1 MKGPRRALLV
11 MKGAEA
17 PGWKRRRRVTAKP
30 RVRLRSGRNPGV
42 SREQERALQ
51 GRRRVLK
58 LTRKTCVA
66 LAGLISGFIP
76 SRGLRPGLCCPAL
89 SALQL
94 AFVGCAGLLGACRNG
109 RAFSSLAAIG
119 GGLPWVVTPAG
130 LAAVLHLV
138 PRAAPWAL
146 LCCPFRARIL
156 LSPEGAAQESP
167 GGRRAQRRGRGA
179 SRNPGYGPIARPS
192 PEGAELQFRPF
203 RACVSCALNPGLRRL
218 RRLSPGLSCFAPS
231 ALKDSNKMCTRFTAS
246 AALQS
251 TFGAPQ

>member
-1 MKGPRRALLV
+1 MQRIFNRDCQKAAIGSFANLGFAVSTPQCDESPTTRRAGGLMKGPRRALLV

-109 RAFSSLAAIG
+109 RAFSSLAALG
-119 GGLPWVVTPAG
+119 GGLPWVVSSG
-130 LAAVLHLV
+130 
-138 PRAAPWAL
+138 
-146 LCCPFRARIL
+146 
-156 LSPEGAAQESP
+156 
-167 GGRRAQRRGRGA
+167 
-179 SRNPGYGPIARPS
+179 
-192 PEGAELQFRPF
+192 
-203 RACVSCALNPGLRRL
+203 
-218 RRLSPGLSCFAPS
+218 
-231 ALKDSNKMCTRFTAS
+231 
-246 AALQS
+246 
-251 TFGAPQ
+251 